1 MPHWVEPGQ
10 PQLLTEQGG
19 QQKKKKKKKK
29 KKRRRR
35 RKRKYGR
42 AGQSGAHR
50 KPPPKV
56 QSAMGGRRAVV
67 PLSHMRI
74 VADTMPRVP
83 HRQARDLAADHTK
96 PPAAR

>member
-19 QQKKKKKKKK
+19 QQKKKEKKKKK
-29 KKRRRR
+29 KKKKKR

-50 KPPPKV
+50 KPPPKF
-56 QSAMGGRRAVV
+56 
-67 PLSHMRI
+67 
-74 VADTMPRVP
+74 RVRWGVDGP
-83 HRQARDLAADHTK
+83 SCRCPT
-96 PPAAR
+96 